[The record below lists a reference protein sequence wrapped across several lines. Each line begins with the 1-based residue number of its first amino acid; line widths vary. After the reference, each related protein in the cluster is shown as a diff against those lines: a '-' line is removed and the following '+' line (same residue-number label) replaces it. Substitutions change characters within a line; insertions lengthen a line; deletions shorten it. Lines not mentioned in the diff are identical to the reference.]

1 MIKILLVDD
10 EYHVINHITNLLQK
24 IDFCEINTLKTT
36 SGPEA
41 LDIIASSHV
50 DIAFLDINMPKVNGL
65 QLANKLHNQ
74 WPDCQIIFLTAYEV
88 FDYIYEANQYPGAI
102 YLLKAESNAKILN
115 VAVSCCRAIL
125 QKREEKSYQSDIQR
139 KEKLLLLLQEQQ
151 LLREVIH
158 GNLTGDF
165 AHFAQKAALE
175 IHFSF
180 EKEVY
185 LMLMHIRRSPSSIC
199 DSSFYLE
206 KMEQL
211 LGNLFLFS
219 FVETEKGV
227 LLWIF
232 QEKENPEKEL
242 CYFNC
247 LKDTMD
253 SFLDIC
259 TTTKHQTLSLCLYQE
274 TAAWNQ
280 LSRAYQFLYDSYYE
294 ESSLLSIHSSAA
306 RVIGRNPS
314 QNPPSEFEAAS
325 NTNSGC
331 DDRVDLYSNHITAV
345 QEIRAMANSNIS
357 SGIRQP
363 SADFSSRLS
372 SMKQALYQGNQDLFF
387 TEFLHCRQYCA
398 AIKSMHNVGAI
409 KIYFSIVLIYLDY
422 IEHYKLEARI
432 AMEIAMYPLYYI
444 NDFPNWERA
453 FSYLRQLG
461 EILFR
466 IASENSSDKTRQL
479 IRSIQDYV
487 QRHLSDNLNLTVVA
501 NYVNY
506 NESHVSRLFK
516 RYTGSN
522 LSEYIT
528 SCRIAYAKILL
539 EQTEDTI
546 QVISQKTGFHTSQYF
561 SSTFRKSTGV
571 SPNEYRIQKHT
582 ALKN

>member
-10 EYHVINHITNLLQK
+10 EYHVINHITNLLQQ
-24 IDFCEINTLKTT
+24 IDFCEISTLKTT

-41 LDIIASSHV
+41 LQMVASSHI
-50 DIAFLDINMPKVNGL
+50 DIAFLDINMPKVSGL
-65 QLANKLHNQ
+65 QIGDKLHNQ

-88 FDYIYEANQYPGAI
+88 FDYIYEANKYSGAI
-102 YLLKAESNAKILN
+102 YLLKAESDAKILE
-115 VAVSCCRAIL
+115 VAVSCCRTIL
-125 QKREEKSYQSDIQR
+125 QKREAQSYMNDIQR

-151 LLREVIH
+151 LLREVVH
-158 GNLTGDF
+158 GNLTGDLERF
-165 AHFAQKAALE
+165 TRKASLE

-180 EKEVY
+180 EKDVY

-199 DSSFYLE
+199 DFSFYLD
-206 KMEQL
+206 KMEHL
-211 LGNLFLFS
+211 LGSLFLFS

-232 QEKENPEKEL
+232 QEKDNSYKEL

-259 TTTKHQTLSLCLYQE
+259 TGIKHQTLSLCLYREKVTWEQI
-274 TAAWNQ
+274 
-280 LSRAYQFLYDSYYE
+280 SHSYQFLYDSYYE

-306 RVIGRNPS
+306 RVIEKNTNSLAQISASNISAVPGI
-314 QNPPSEFEAAS
+314 EAAS
-325 NTNSGC
+325 
-331 DDRVDLYSNHITAV
+331 
-345 QEIRAMANSNIS
+345 NSNIS
-357 SGIRQP
+357 SITRQP
-363 SADFSSRLS
+363 SAALSGRLF
-372 SMKQALYQGNQDLFF
+372 SMKQALYQGNRDLFF
-387 TEFLHCRQYCA
+387 TELLHCRQYCTT
-398 AIKSMHNVGAI
+398 IKSMHNIGAI

-422 IEHYKLEARI
+422 IEHYKLEPRI

-444 NDFPNWERA
+444 NDFPDWERA

-461 EILFR
+461 EIIFR
-466 IASENSSDKTRQL
+466 IANENNSDKTRQL
-479 IRSIQDYV
+479 IASIQNYV
-487 QRHLSDNLNLTVVA
+487 KNHLAENLNLTIIA
-501 NYVNY
+501 DYANY
-506 NESHVSRLFK
+506 NESHISRLFK

-528 SCRIAYAKILL
+528 SCRIEYAKSLL
-539 EQTEDTI
+539 AQTEDTV

-571 SPNEYRIQKHT
+571 SPNEYRLQKRTTHR
-582 ALKN
+582 N